1 MPNNQFMSDQASIA
15 SVSRPAGNA
24 AMRRRVRVMKAVNVP
39 MRVILGLPFPTP
51 LSRTLMLL
59 HYTGRK
65 TGNAYRQPVSYA
77 RDGGTLLT
85 PGGGKWTLSLAEGKP
100 VRLTL
105 RGQSRVATPELV
117 GDPAEVDR
125 LFGVIARE
133 NPQAAKFVP
142 IPRDADG
149 HFAPE
154 PLALA
159 IRHGFRVVRWHLG

>member
-1 MPNNQFMSDQASIA
+1 MTQDTAVIDP
-15 SVSRPAGNA
+15 A
-24 AMRRRVRVMKAVNVP
+24 AMRRRARVMRAVNVP
-39 MRVILGLPFPTP
+39 MRAILGLPFPTP
-51 LSRTLMLL
+51 LSRNLMLL

-77 RDGGTLLT
+77 RDGDTLLT
-85 PGGGKWTLSLAEGKP
+85 PGGGKWTLSLAGGKP
-100 VRLTL
+100 VRLTV
-105 RGQSRVATPELV
+105 RGKSLTVQPELV
-117 GDPAEVDR
+117 ADPAEMDR

-149 HFAPE
+149 HFAAE

-159 IRHGFRVVRWHLG
+159 IRNGFRIVRWRPVP